1 MKTIKIILIAVLF
14 ISAYSASAQW
24 STNGSNVYYN
34 GGNVGIGTST
44 PSSALNIYSPSTAY
58 LNIESPYSG
67 TGSPAYNISAIN
79 LKNTTTGDLLYIG
92 LRKRQGAHDMVQSV
106 YDASTSTWRE
116 FIYFN
121 FGTRKYEMRAGV
133 ADAEF
138 KNTGNILFNNTGAL
152 GIGTGTTVIP
162 VGTKLAVNGKVLA
175 TEVQVALVANWADYV
190 FDEDYNLKP
199 LSEIE
204 NFIKENKHLPDVPS
218 ANQIAKNGVNLGEMD
233 AILLQKIEELTLY
246 MIDLKKENELLKE
259 QIKSINQ

>member
-44 PSSALNIYSPSTAY
+44 PSSVLNIYSPSTAY

-106 YDASTSTWRE
+106 YDASTSTWRGWGLPQTAACSSCTARPTPSRPGSMTSARAW
-116 FIYFN
+116 
-121 FGTRKYEMRAGV
+121 FG
-133 ADAEF
+133 
-138 KNTGNILFNNTGAL
+138 
-152 GIGTGTTVIP
+152 
-162 VGTKLAVNGKVLA
+162 
-175 TEVQVALVANWADYV
+175 
-190 FDEDYNLKP
+190 
-199 LSEIE
+199 LS
-204 NFIKENKHLPDVPS
+204 PS
-218 ANQIAKNGVNLGEMD
+218 
-233 AILLQKIEELTLY
+233 
-246 MIDLKKENELLKE
+246 
-259 QIKSINQ
+259 